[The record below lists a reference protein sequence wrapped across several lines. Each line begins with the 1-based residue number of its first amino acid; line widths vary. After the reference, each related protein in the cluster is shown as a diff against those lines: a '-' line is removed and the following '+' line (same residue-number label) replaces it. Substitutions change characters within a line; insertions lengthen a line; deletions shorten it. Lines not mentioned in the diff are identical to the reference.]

1 MENKNVD
8 IQNKMLDVEKNFS
21 CDELINYFE
30 EDFTK
35 EEILRKMVSLI
46 AKNSE
51 DIQNENELFENVIAR
66 EEIGSTGIGI
76 GIAIPHARIE
86 GGKKIT
92 MAISLLK
99 NPIAFDS
106 IDGEPV
112 KFIIMVTAPMEK
124 GKEYLEMI
132 ATLMR
137 AFKNQDYLKRIINVT
152 NSLDLKKALED
163 FR

>member
-1 MENKNVD
+1 MDSKNID
-8 IQNKMLDVEKNFS
+8 IQGQILKVEKTYS
-21 CDELINYFE
+21 KDELINYFE

-35 EEILRKMVSLI
+35 EEILKKMATLI
-46 AKNSE
+46 AENSE
-51 DIQNENELFENVIAR
+51 TIQNENQLLENIMAR
-66 EEIGSTGIGI
+66 EKIASTGIGL

-86 GGKKIT
+86 GGEKIT
-92 MAISLLK
+92 MGISLLK

-112 KFIIMVTAPMEK
+112 KLIIMVTAPMEK

-137 AFKNQDYLKRIINVT
+137 AFKNQDYLKGIL
-152 NSLDLKKALED
+152 NSTTSQDLKKALEN

>member
-1 MENKNVD
+1 MDSKNID
-8 IQNKMLDVEKNFS
+8 IQGQILKVEKTYS
-21 CDELINYFE
+21 KDELINYFE

-35 EEILRKMVSLI
+35 EEILKKMATLI
-46 AKNSE
+46 AENSE
-51 DIQNENELFENVIAR
+51 TIQNENQLLENIMAR
-66 EEIGSTGIGI
+66 EKIASTGIGL

-86 GGKKIT
+86 GGEKIT
-92 MAISLLK
+92 MGISLLK

-112 KFIIMVTAPMEK
+112 KLVIMVTAPMEK

-137 AFKNQDYLKRIINVT
+137 AFKNQDYLKGIL
-152 NSLDLKKALED
+152 NSTTSQDLKKALEN